1 MTLVIATDASL
12 AIDSDAL
19 ARRAGASIRHA
30 TTLDALVDALD
41 YFAERQGYEVL
52 LDLEPWRSDDRDP
65 SDLVATFRIA
75 PGELQAAIA

>member
-12 AIDSDAL
+12 GIDS
-19 ARRAGASIRHA
+19 
-30 TTLDALVDALD
+30 DALVDALD

-65 SDLVATFRIA
+65 SDLLATFRIA
-75 PGELQAAIA
+75 PAELHAAIA